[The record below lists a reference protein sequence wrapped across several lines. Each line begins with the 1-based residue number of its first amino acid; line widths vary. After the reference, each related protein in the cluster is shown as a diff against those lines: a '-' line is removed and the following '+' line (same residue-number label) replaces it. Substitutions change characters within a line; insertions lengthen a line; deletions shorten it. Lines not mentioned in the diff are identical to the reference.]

1 MKYKSKTTLVYLLE
15 FFIPTIIA
23 AILLWFDQRIF
34 FLFFF
39 FYVIWAIDRRI
50 DYLRK
55 IIRIRSLQIETKIEA
70 IIKHLNIP
78 DKKVKKFWE
87 DVMKQLT
94 AEEKEEIEKDYD
106 DIM

>member
-1 MKYKSKTTLVYLLE
+1 MKYKSKTTLVYLSE

-78 DKKVKKFWE
+78 DKKVANNLMIKPCIICNILVIITSF
-87 DVMKQLT
+87 
-94 AEEKEEIEKDYD
+94 
-106 DIM
+106 